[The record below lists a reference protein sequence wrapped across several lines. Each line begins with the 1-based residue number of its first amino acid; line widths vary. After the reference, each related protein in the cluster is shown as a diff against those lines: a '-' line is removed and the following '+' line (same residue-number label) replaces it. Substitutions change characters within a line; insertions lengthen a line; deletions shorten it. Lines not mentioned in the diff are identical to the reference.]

1 MSYRYTQAVQTSGS
15 ERELRRRQLDHMFE
29 TLPRD
34 LLLHRP
40 SRGWIREIRAALGM
54 SAAELARA
62 LGVSR
67 SAVSRMERDE
77 AEGGITLKRLQRAA
91 EALGCSLGYVLIP
104 TRPLGEVVHERARAE
119 ASRLI
124 GQVDQT
130 MALEAQA
137 TGADETTRAIDE
149 LAADLERRSKSLWQ
163 QQD

>member
-1 MSYRYTQAVQTSGS
+1 MLEA
-15 ERELRRRQLDHMFE
+15 
-29 TLPRD
+29 LPRD

-54 SAAELARA
+54 TAAELARR

-67 SAVSRMERDE
+67 SAVARMERDE
-77 AEGGITLKRLQRAA
+77 AAGGITLKRLERAA
-91 EALGCSLGYVLIP
+91 AALGCSLGYLLIP
-104 TRPLGEVVHERARAE
+104 TRPLGEVVRERARAE

-137 TGADETTRAIDE
+137 TNAEERIRAIDE
-149 LAADLERRSKSLWQ
+149 LAAELERRGKNLWLEA
-163 QQD
+163 D

>member
-1 MSYRYTQAVQTSGS
+1 
-15 ERELRRRQLDHMFE
+15 MFE
-29 TLPRD
+29 ALPRD

-54 SAAELARA
+54 SAAKLARR

-67 SAVSRMERDE
+67 SAVARMERDE
-77 AEGGITLKRLQRAA
+77 AAGSITLKRLERAA
-91 EALGCSLGYVLIP
+91 AALGCSLGYLLIP
-104 TRPLGEVVHERARAE
+104 TRPLGEVVRERARAE

-137 TGADETTRAIDE
+137 TNAEERFRAIDE
-149 LAADLERRSKSLWQ
+149 LAAELERRGKNLWLEV
-163 QQD
+163 D

>member
-1 MSYRYTQAVQTSGS
+1 VLNSGS

-29 TLPRD
+29 ALSRD

-54 SAAELARA
+54 SAAELARR

-67 SAVSRMERDE
+67 SAVARMERDE
-77 AEGGITLKRLQRAA
+77 TAGSITVKRLERAA
-91 EALGCSLGYVLIP
+91 AALGCSLGYLLIP
-104 TRPLGEVVHERARAE
+104 TRPLGEVVRERARAE

-130 MALEAQA
+130 MVLEAQA
-137 TGADETTRAIDE
+137 TNAEERIRAIDE
-149 LAADLERRSKSLWQ
+149 LTAELERRGKNLWLEA
-163 QQD
+163 D